1 MIAARCAGDSD
12 SEIELGGCCNAAFN
26 HLADAER
33 AGLGDDLAAI
43 GGICVGDVDGIV
55 LIRVLDLAGGRGNI
69 NIVHLVL
76 GVPAFRVGQ
85 SPFTDSPRGTD
96 GETGERDGLAVLQ
109 RKRSLTVTVK
119 RHTGVV
125 GA

>member
-1 MIAARCAGDSD
+1 MLGDLD
-12 SEIELGGCCNAAFN
+12 GRF
-26 HLADAER
+26 
-33 AGLGDDLAAI
+33 GLGRRC
-43 GGICVGDVDGIV
+43 GVVVGVGDVDGAA
-55 LIRVLDLAGGRGNI
+55 RGRDGAGGDLIG
-69 NIVHLVL
+69 HDAAGAGADC

-109 RKRSLTVTVK
+109 RKRSLTAIAK

-125 GA
+125 GV

>member
-1 MIAARCAGDSD
+1 MLGDLD
-12 SEIELGGCCNAAFN
+12 GRF
-26 HLADAER
+26 
-33 AGLGDDLAAI
+33 GLGRRC
-43 GGICVGDVDGIV
+43 GVVVGVGDVDGINFV
-55 LIRVLDLAGGRGNI
+55 RGRDVAGGRGSI

-109 RKRSLTVTVK
+109 RKRSLTAIAK

-125 GA
+125 GV